1 MRPGMRGGR
10 ECKKIEPQGFGRRLL
25 SARRWQTRRAIQG
38 RQAVLATVASVWE
51 KLANQRGYQ
60 RVSRHM
66 VDLVYR
72 LDATP
77 ATRAALV
84 PVGSARDRR

>member
-1 MRPGMRGGR
+1 MAD
-10 ECKKIEPQGFGRRLL
+10 K
-25 SARRWQTRRAIQG
+25 ARDPRA
-38 RQAVLATVASVWE
+38 QAVLATVASVWE

-60 RVSRHM
+60 HVSRHM

-72 LDATP
+72 LDAAP
-77 ATRAALV
+77 ATQAALV

>member
-1 MRPGMRGGR
+1 MQEDRT
-10 ECKKIEPQGFGRRLL
+10 
-25 SARRWQTRRAIQG
+25 ARFRQAARDPRA
-38 RQAVLATVASVWE
+38 QAVLATVASVWE

-66 VDLVYR
+66 ADLVYR

>member
-1 MRPGMRGGR
+1 MRPGMRGGLAMQEDR
-10 ECKKIEPQGFGRRLL
+10 TARFRQAAVECATMADK
-25 SARRWQTRRAIQG
+25 ARDPRA
-38 RQAVLATVASVWE
+38 QAVLATVASVWE

-84 PVGSARDRR
+84 PVSSARDRR

>member
-1 MRPGMRGGR
+1 VRDDGRQGARSKGAGGVGYGR
-10 ECKKIEPQGFGRRLL
+10 ERVGE
-25 SARRWQTRRAIQG
+25 A
-38 RQAVLATVASVWE
+38 
-51 KLANQRGYQ
+51 RGYQ

-84 PVGSARDRR
+84 PVSSAHDRR

>member
-1 MRPGMRGGR
+1 MAD
-10 ECKKIEPQGFGRRLL
+10 K
-25 SARRWQTRRAIQG
+25 ARDPRA
-38 RQAVLATVASVWE
+38 QAVLATVASVWE

-77 ATRAALV
+77 ATR
-84 PVGSARDRR
+84 R